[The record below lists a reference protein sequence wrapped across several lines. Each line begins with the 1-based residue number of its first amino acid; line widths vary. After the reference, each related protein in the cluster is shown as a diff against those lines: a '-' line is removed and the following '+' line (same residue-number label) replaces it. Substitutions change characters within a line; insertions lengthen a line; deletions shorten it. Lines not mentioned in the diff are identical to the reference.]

1 MKKILTILLFTLF
14 TSTLFAQSQIT
25 VKSFRKLESDMTA
38 RYEAP
43 KKDQNGDVCAVIKVV
58 TTQTGF
64 NWDSDGLGII
74 AAVPKVSEYW
84 IYVPWGAKR
93 LTIKHP
99 QLGLLR
105 DYLYPIP
112 IEKATV

>member
-1 MKKILTILLFTLF
+1 MLFSFPFLSFESNIKKNSNSNELIQLINVFRMKKILTILLFTLF
-14 TSTLFAQSQIT
+14 SSNLFAQSQIT

-74 AAVPKVSEYW
+74 AAIPKVSEY
-84 IYVPWGAKR
+84 
-93 LTIKHP
+93 
-99 QLGLLR
+99 
-105 DYLYPIP
+105 
-112 IEKATV
+112 